1 MQSTMHNIPLSLTR
15 ILNYGGTVHGA
26 TKVSTWENS
35 SATTTTFSAVRARAG
50 ALAWALQ
57 QRCGIGIGDSV
68 ATLMF
73 NIAEHL
79 EAMFAIPCMGAVFTP
94 LNHQLLADQVIH
106 SLNHSQA
113 EVVIVDKQLLPRL
126 ARIIGQCPKVRS
138 VIITGV
144 TVTEMDR
151 ARMPQDVDVVAY
163 EHILD
168 GRSTDFPWPELP
180 EDSAAALCY
189 STGTTGQPKGV
200 VYSHRSL
207 YLQSMALVATDSLA
221 LETGETF
228 LCGVP
233 IFHVLSWGVP
243 YAAFMVGAPLI
254 LLGHDTSPEALS
266 EAISTLHP
274 RMAHGVPTLWMQL
287 IVHYLQTPPARM
299 SLQEIFVGG
308 SPAPPALIHLW
319 EERYGV
325 DIIQVWGM
333 TETQTVGTVARP
345 PAGVSGEARQAYRES
360 QGRFPAHLEYRVVA
374 DGRIVGSTD
383 RNAGEI
389 QVRGNLV
396 TNGYYDSPASHGPD
410 APASTFR
417 GKHVDDAAL
426 TAKYVTDDGWLR
438 TGDMGSVTNDGFL
451 TVHDR
456 SRDTIRSGGE
466 WIYSAQLENLIM
478 NSSDVIECAVIGYP
492 SKKWGQR
499 PLAVTVLH
507 EGVPATAETAE
518 KLRDEMRAVFPSWM
532 LPEYWTFVTSIDKTS
547 VGKFDK
553 KDLRTYLAEGNFEVI
568 ELDGPGTRTDKG
580 GN

>member
-1 MQSTMHNIPLSLTR
+1 MQSTMHNVPLSMTR

-26 TKVSTWENS
+26 TKVTTWCHD
-35 SATTTTFSAVRARAG
+35 SARTTTFAAVKARAG

-57 QRCGIGIGDSV
+57 QRCKINVGDTV

-73 NIAEHL
+73 NTAEHF
-79 EAMFAIPCMGAVFTP
+79 EAMLAVPCMGAVFTP

-106 SLNHSQA
+106 SINHAQA
-113 EVVIVDKQLLPRL
+113 EVVLVDKQLVPHL
-126 ARIIGQCPKVRS
+126 ARIVGQCPKVRS
-138 VIITGV
+138 VIISGV
-144 TVTEMDR
+144 AVSAEDR
-151 ARMPQDVDVVAY
+151 ALFPRDIDVAAY
-163 EHILD
+163 EQILD
-168 GRSTDFPWPELP
+168 GRPTEYPWPVLP
-180 EDSAAALCY
+180 EDSPAALCY

-207 YLQSMALVATDSLA
+207 YLQSMTLVATDSLA
-221 LETGETF
+221 VESGETF

-254 LLGHDTSPEALS
+254 FMGRDTSPEALS
-266 EAISTLHP
+266 AAITTLHP

-287 IVHYLQTPPARM
+287 LVHYLHTPPARM

-308 SPAPPALIHLW
+308 SPAPPALIHMW

-325 DIIQVWGM
+325 DVIQVWGM

-396 TNGYYDSPASHGPD
+396 TNGYYDSPAGHDDGL
-410 APASTFR
+410 ASTFR
-417 GKHVDDAAL
+417 GKRVDDAAV
-426 TAKYVTDDGWLR
+426 TAKYMTDDGWIR

-456 SRDTIRSGGE
+456 SRDAIRSGGE

-478 NSSDVIECAVIGYP
+478 NSDRVIECAVIGYP

-507 EGVPATAETAE
+507 EGIPHTAETAR
-518 KLRDEMRAVFPSWM
+518 KLRDEMRAVFPAWM
-532 LPEYWTFVTSIDKTS
+532 LPEYWTFVDSIDKTS

-553 KDLRTYLAEGNFEVI
+553 KDLRTYLAEGQFSII
-568 ELDGPGTRTDKG
+568 ELDGPGTSTDED
-580 GN
+580 